1 MDPDPASTLLIIA
14 ASLVASAFFSGME
27 MAFVSAN
34 RLQVEMDSKKGWTGR
49 LVSSFYQRPQLFIA
63 CMLVGNNLA
72 LVICG
77 IESGEIISSL
87 FFETLDTSEP
97 ISWDNTNHPFLAL
110 FVQTLITTIVVL
122 ITAEFLPK
130 SLFHR
135 APNLWLNRLSL
146 LLGIIVSALAIPAL
160 LIVALSKLFLFPF
173 AKSTKVDSTEFG
185 AIDLNHYLQAM
196 SGKIMPDD
204 ELENEL
210 KIMQNALELGNIR
223 ARDCLVPR
231 NEVVAVSAD
240 TSIEKLKK
248 LFNSTGLSKIVVF
261 EEDIDKVTGYVH
273 VKDLFKLPQS
283 IKDILL
289 PTFFIPEPM
298 TGDELLKQF
307 MRRKRHLAVV
317 LDEFGGTS
325 GILTMEDIVE
335 ELLGEIVDEH
345 DVEALKEEEIGD
357 KHWYLSARHEVEYIN
372 DKLEIELPTSDA
384 YETLGGLIL
393 DNVAEIPE
401 EGKEVV
407 LDKYHFKI
415 VKVEANRID
424 LIELKLL

>member
-1 MDPDPASTLLIIA
+1 
-14 ASLVASAFFSGME
+14 
-27 MAFVSAN
+27 
-34 RLQVEMDSKKGWTGR
+34 
-49 LVSSFYQRPQLFIA
+49 
-63 CMLVGNNLA
+63 
-72 LVICG
+72 
-77 IESGEIISSL
+77 
-87 FFETLDTSEP
+87 
-97 ISWDNTNHPFLAL
+97 
-110 FVQTLITTIVVL
+110 
-122 ITAEFLPK
+122 
-130 SLFHR
+130 
-135 APNLWLNRLSL
+135 
-146 LLGIIVSALAIPAL
+146 
-160 LIVALSKLFLFPF
+160 
-173 AKSTKVDSTEFG
+173 VDDTEFG

-231 NEVVAVSAD
+231 NEVIAVSAD
-240 TSIEKLKK
+240 TPITELKK
-248 LFNSTGLSKIVVF
+248 LFSSTGLSKIVVY

-345 DVEALKEEEIGD
+345 DVEALKEEAIGD
-357 KHWYLSARHEVEYIN
+357 DHWFLSARHEVEYIN
-372 DKLEIELPTSDA
+372 EKLEIELPTSDA

-401 EGKEVV
+401 EGKEMV
-407 LDKYHFKI
+407 LDKYYFKI
-415 VKVEANRID
+415 IKVETNRID

>member
-14 ASLVASAFFSGME
+14 ASLIASAFFSGME

-49 LVSSFYQRPQLFIA
+49 LVSSFYHRPQLFIA

-77 IESGEIISSL
+77 IESGALISQTL
-87 FFETLDTSEP
+87 FNAADWNTASSP
-97 ISWDNTNHPFLAL
+97 IAALAL
-110 FVQTLITTIVVL
+110 QTLITTVIVL

-135 APNLWLNRLSL
+135 APNLWLNRLSII
-146 LLGIIVSALAIPAL
+146 LGIILSILAIPAL

-173 AKSTKVDSTEFG
+173 AKSTKVDDTEFG

-240 TSIEKLKK
+240 TPITELKK
-248 LFNSTGLSKIVVF
+248 LFSSTGLSKIVVY

-345 DVEALKEEEIGD
+345 DVEALKEEAIGD
-357 KHWYLSARHEVEYIN
+357 DHWFLSARHEVEYIN
-372 DKLEIELPTSDA
+372 EKLEIELPTSDA

-407 LDKYHFKI
+407 LDKYYFKI
-415 VKVEANRID
+415 VKVETNRID

>member
-14 ASLVASAFFSGME
+14 ASLIASAFFSGME

-77 IESGEIISSL
+77 IESGALISRTL
-87 FFETLDTSEP
+87 FNAADWNTASSP
-97 ISWDNTNHPFLAL
+97 IAALAL
-110 FVQTLITTIVVL
+110 QTLITTVIVL

-135 APNLWLNRLSL
+135 APNLWLNRLSII
-146 LLGIIVSALAIPAL
+146 LGIIVSILAIPAL

-173 AKSTKVDSTEFG
+173 AKSSKVDDTEFG

-231 NEVVAVSAD
+231 NEVIAVSAD
-240 TSIEKLKK
+240 TPITELKK
-248 LFNSTGLSKIVVF
+248 LFSSTGLSKIVVY

-345 DVEALKEEEIGD
+345 DVEALKEEAIGD
-357 KHWYLSARHEVEYIN
+357 DHWFLSARHEVEYIN
-372 DKLEIELPTSDA
+372 EKLEIELPTSDA

-401 EGKEVV
+401 EGKEMV
-407 LDKYHFKI
+407 LDKYYFKI
-415 VKVEANRID
+415 IKVETNRID